1 MSHDSPE
8 LPPGRP
14 PYDQSLDN
22 RFPPDPSVYDLSPQD
37 VPPYD
42 RSAYDPR
49 ADDPAPGDRTPY
61 DRPSPTWSTGELELS
76 GLRAPDPNSGAHR
89 TLRLLR
95 RAYRWQRRV
104 ATFTALGY
112 FAGFLTLTVKAPSV
126 MARPGP
132 GGLPTGLLLAL
143 VQIPV
148 TWLAV
153 LLYEAAA
160 HRFVDPLARH
170 ARRQTRGAVA
180 EREQAP

>member
-8 LPPGRP
+8 LPSDRP
-14 PYDQSLDN
+14 
-22 RFPPDPSVYDLSPQD
+22 
-37 VPPYD
+37 
-42 RSAYDPR
+42 
-49 ADDPAPGDRTPY
+49 PY
-61 DRPSPTWSTGELELS
+61 DRPSPAWSTGQLKLS
-76 GLRAPDPNSGAHR
+76 GVRPPDPHSGAHR

-104 ATFTALGY
+104 ATVTALGY
-112 FAGFLTLTVKAPSV
+112 FAAFLTLTVKAPSL

-132 GGLPTGLLLAL
+132 GGLPTGLVLAL

-170 ARRQTRGAVA
+170 ARRQTRMAVTD
-180 EREQAP
+180 REQAP

>member
-1 MSHDSPE
+1 MSHNSPE
-8 LPPGRP
+8 LPTDR
-14 PYDQSLDN
+14 
-22 RFPPDPSVYDLSPQD
+22 SPND
-37 VPPYD
+37 HSPNDHSPYD
-42 RSAYDPR
+42 RPPKDQPSYDQPSYDRPSYDPYL
-49 ADDPAPGDRTPY
+49 Y
-61 DRPSPTWSTGELELS
+61 DRPSPAWSTGQDEPS
-76 GLRAPDPNSGAHR
+76 GGRPPNAHSGAHR

-112 FAGFLTLTVKAPSV
+112 FAAFLTLTVKAPSL
-126 MARPGP
+126 MAHPGP
-132 GGLPTGLLLAL
+132 GGLPTGLVLGL

-153 LLYEAAA
+153 LLYEATA

-170 ARRQTRGAVA
+170 ARRQTRVAVA